1 MVLKIEIFSL
11 QQFVKICCTIF
22 FRDFINLWT
31 LESKRKISGFLELSS
46 RIVKIQ
52 TPLKTLKNFCHDEIH
67 RGVEDWNFLFT
78 MVHQN
83 LHCRSTAPSF
93 EKNELRNRV
102 NEARAS
108 LAHDLLATNFQ
119 RTRSVLV
126 RRSRYRRV
134 KIKQENFA
142 SWSSD
147 RSYIEGT
154 LLAFYDCSKF
164 DGRSVSFLFLASFSH
179 DSLPLTQWLSQLNLW

>member
-1 MVLKIEIFSL
+1 
-11 QQFVKICCTIF
+11 
-22 FRDFINLWT
+22 
-31 LESKRKISGFLELSS
+31 
-46 RIVKIQ
+46 
-52 TPLKTLKNFCHDEIH
+52 
-67 RGVEDWNFLFT
+67 

-134 KIKQENFA
+134 KIKQEILHRDPVIGRTWKELSLRF
-142 SWSSD
+142 
-147 RSYIEGT
+147 T
-154 LLAFYDCSKF
+154 LQIRWTL
-164 DGRSVSFLFLASFSH
+164 RLFSFSRLLFARFSSPNAIAVAVKPLVKNEKYVDRLNARLPSLRRSIFVTIKVIH
-179 DSLPLTQWLSQLNLW
+179 THTHTVDTLDSRW